1 MLKVLVIGGISL
13 VLGSLVVLFWA
24 YFMYLW
30 RTWDSKRDPSS
41 MYDAAQAEYDEEFE
55 KVRRWAGAGEKATVI
70 SLTNILQAA
79 VPLIIRSPLDEMR
92 MKVKMLK

>member
-1 MLKVLVIGGISL
+1 MLKVFVIGGIGV
-13 VLGSLVVLFWA
+13 VLGSLLVLFWA

-55 KVRRWAGAGEKATVI
+55 KVCQCEESCTFHDFGT
-70 SLTNILQAA
+70 STTL
-79 VPLIIRSPLDEMR
+79 
-92 MKVKMLK
+92 